1 MPSKGFNSI
10 LFDFDSVI
18 DIELSIIRW
27 IATEYRD
34 EKLEKFDKYRL
45 LYTSLE
51 DMKFLRILGY
61 YGQDF
66 FRSLIIDREYQDK
79 YKDVLKSIY
88 NEYSNEILAEN
99 NIIKTSMHS
108 LIRAYAKAGN
118 GTIFTAIR
126 CSNDIEEKCI
136 RSFDKDVYIEKCE
149 RKDVDM
155 SKYARLVI
163 GDALGC
169 MEYVI
174 KEPKS
179 IAILDFR
186 ENMAKDDITLI
197 RPEPIV
203 MLGDINEFTVISAYR
218 SVNKTDIQG

>member
-1 MPSKGFNSI
+1 MPFKGFNSI
-10 LFDFDSVI
+10 LFDFDSII

-27 IATEYRD
+27 IAAEYRD
-34 EKLEKFDKYRL
+34 EKLDKFDKHRL

-51 DMKFLRILGY
+51 DMKFMRVFGY
-61 YGQDF
+61 YGQDL
-66 FRSLIIDREYQDK
+66 FRSLITDKEYQNK

-88 NEYSNEILAEN
+88 NEYANEILN
-99 NIIKTSMHS
+99 NKTMIKTSMHS
-108 LIRAYAKAGN
+108 LVRAYAKAGN
-118 GTIFTAIR
+118 GTISTAIR

-136 RSFDKDVYIEKCE
+136 RSFDGDVVIEKCE

-155 SKYARLVI
+155 SKYGRLII

-169 MEYVI
+169 MDYAFR
-174 KEPKS
+174 EPKS
-179 IAILDFR
+179 IVVLDFR

-218 SVNKTDIQG
+218 SVNKTDILG